1 MPRSPN
7 GSANMNSERNLLNIR
22 PFLTCFLAMAAGI
35 GFSYLVVATGAPL
48 FFAASAFAFPILLP
62 LFNQNKLRAAF
73 VGFLAAALFFVGMLA
88 FSVQYSDYFVM
99 PLEDGVHLLSGRIVG
114 KSDTDDG
121 FLYVLSGIA
130 ADGAE
135 IKGKLSFSSSVDLSC
150 GSVVRFYAETQKNSS
165 LFTYGYF
172 YVNDLLSDVRYS
184 ARVLSDV
191 SLNGFSYVPLAF
203 LRERIY
209 DVLFSVMEQS
219 EASVCYALVTGDTSA
234 VEYGLLSNIR
244 YGGVAHIFA
253 VSGLHIGVVY
263 GGLRALL
270 KRAKAARLVS
280 GVVCLLVSFA
290 YVALCGFTP
299 SALRAFLMCVCADLS
314 FYLRGNGDLSESVG
328 FAGAVLLLYKSA
340 YLFSIGF
347 RLSFAATLGIAFFS
361 EPFGRLLSKARI
373 KGRLLSVLSL
383 KFSVDVALFPILLD
397 GFSYV
402 SLWGFLLNIVVV
414 PLLSLCFAPL
424 LALILLGCAFPFAA
438 GALLFLP
445 KVVFGGLCFLFEFF
459 DFSSLAITGFSF
471 GYAQIPYYAC
481 AFVASGK
488 INLKRGARLFLCFF
502 LFIVV
507 VFLVVMRSF

>member
-1 MPRSPN
+1 
-7 GSANMNSERNLLNIR
+7 
-22 PFLTCFLAMAAGI
+22 MAEGI
-35 GFSYLVVATGAPL
+35 GFSYLVIVAGAPL
-48 FFAASAFAFPILLP
+48 FFAALAFAFPILLP

-73 VGFLAAALFFVGMLA
+73 VGFLAAGFFFVGMLA
-88 FSVQYSDYFVM
+88 FSVQYSSYFAT

-114 KSDTDDG
+114 KSYTDGG
-121 FLYVLSGIA
+121 FLYVLSGIS

-135 IKGKLSFSSSVDLSC
+135 IKGKVSFSSSVDLSC
-150 GSVVRFYAETQKNSS
+150 GSVVCFYAETQKISS

-172 YVNDLLSDVRYS
+172 YVNDLLRDVRYS
-184 ARVLSDV
+184 ARIISDI
-191 SLNGFSYVPLAF
+191 SLNGFSYVPFSF
-203 LRERIY
+203 LRDRIY
-209 DVLFSVMEQS
+209 DVLFSAMEQS

-253 VSGLHIGVVY
+253 VSGLHIGIVY

-270 KRAKAARLVS
+270 KRAKAARLTS
-280 GVVCLLVSFA
+280 SVVCLFVSFA
-290 YVALCGFTP
+290 YIAMCGFTP
-299 SALRAFLMCVCADLS
+299 SALRAFLMCACADLS
-314 FYLRGNGDLSESVG
+314 FYLRGNGDFSECIG
-328 FAGAVLLLYKSA
+328 FAGVVLLLYKSA

-347 RLSFAATLGIAFFS
+347 RLSFAAVLGIAFFS
-361 EPFGRLLSKARI
+361 EPFSRLLRKAKI
-373 KGRLLSVLSL
+373 KGKLLSVLSL
-383 KFSVDVALFPILLD
+383 KLSVDVALFPILLD

-402 SLWGFLLNIVVV
+402 SLWGFLLNIVIV

-424 LALILLGCAFPFAA
+424 LALILISCAFPFAA

-445 KVVFGGLCFLFEFF
+445 KIVFSGLCFLFEFF

-481 AFVASGK
+481 AFAASGK
-488 INLKRGARLFLCFF
+488 INVKRSVRLFLCVF

-507 VFLVVMRSF
+507 VFLVVMRSV